1 MSEIKVPEGWKLVPV
16 EPTEEMWGGLAR
28 DLMMWL
34 DFDNKTVE
42 ALRRHLAML
51 NVEWPKWMDDE
62 DELKGSGVPSKGT
75 RATLIYK
82 AMLAAAPAAPVV
94 QSGPAVQKILDL
106 ILGECKYWNHR
117 DEARRGGFA
126 ALYAKAKEV
135 ADAAPP
141 APDAALVEAEQGP
154 VAFQC
159 HSCKAQTP
167 PPAPFK
173 WYVECKECGEKTAAT
188 AAAQPAHPDASVLVE
203 ALEHARQFIR
213 NGIDLG
219 FIRMPDADTD
229 DPAHKTL
236 PKIDAAL
243 STYRAALAGKGGE

>member
-94 QSGPAVQKILDL
+94 QEEQESVAQKILDL
-106 ILGECKYWNHR
+106 ILAECKYWHYR

-141 APDAALVEAEQGP
+141 AHPDAA
-154 VAFQC
+154 
-159 HSCKAQTP
+159 
-167 PPAPFK
+167 
-173 WYVECKECGEKTAAT
+173 
-188 AAAQPAHPDASVLVE
+188 LVE

-219 FIRMPDADTD
+219 FIRMPDGDTP
-229 DPAHKTL
+229 DPAHETL
-236 PKIDAAL
+236 PRIEAAL
-243 STYRAALAGKGGE
+243 STYRAALAGKGGAQ